1 MKPFISLAL
10 AVALTGCATYHHH
23 PVLVKVTGAAAGVA
37 IGASIAL
44 ATRAGHCAGV
54 YDGHPYSGT
63 PPCPVDTSPG
73 KVKPR

>member
-1 MKPFISLAL
+1 MKPWISLAL
-10 AVALTGCATYHHH
+10 VFALTGCATYHRH
-23 PVLVKVTGAAAGVA
+23 PVLVKVTGLAAGAAVGTA
-37 IGASIAL
+37 VAL
-44 ATRAGHCAGV
+44 ATRPGHCAST